1 MEVEYENLGKLNA
14 PFMDAYRKAFDGVLE
29 SGWFILGKG
38 VAAFEQEF
46 AEYLG
51 IKHFIGLAS
60 GLDALEIPLKCM
72 DFEPRSEVIV
82 PSNTYIA
89 TINAIIN
96 AGHIPVFVEPNLNTY
111 NIDVQRIEEKI
122 TPRTRAIMLVHLYGK
137 PCEMDVVMQIC
148 ERYKLAL
155 IEDCAQSHGATFDGK
170 MTGTFGIGAFS
181 FYPTKNLGALG
192 DAGGIATNDDD
203 LYKKMKA
210 WRNYGSNVK
219 YQNEYIG
226 ANSRLDET
234 QAVNLSIK
242 LRGLDA
248 INQRKNAI
256 ADLYFKYLKSDFILP
271 TVDDRLYNA
280 FHIFPIRHEKRDLL
294 RGYLLEKGI
303 KTEIHYPIAPC
314 DQRSIRDWTA
324 KNGVILNPD
333 DFILARQIH
342 ATELSLPCSTIH
354 SDEEIMYVIET
365 MNKF

>member
-1 MEVEYENLGKLNA
+1 MEVEYENLKKLNA
-14 PFMDAYRKAFDGVLE
+14 PFVKAYKKAFNAVLE

-38 VAAFEQEF
+38 VAEFEQAF
-46 AEYLG
+46 ADYLG
-51 IKHFIGLAS
+51 VRHFIGLAS
-60 GLDALEIPLKCM
+60 GLDALEMPLTCM
-72 DFEPRSEVIV
+72 DFEPHSEVIV

-96 AGHIPVFVEPNLNTY
+96 AGHIPVFVEPNIHTY

-137 PCEMDVVMQIC
+137 PCEMDVIMRLC
-148 ERYKLAL
+148 TRYDLAL

-192 DAGGIATNDDD
+192 DAGGIAINDEV
-203 LYKKMKA
+203 LFKKMKA

-242 LRGLDA
+242 LKGLDA
-248 INQRKNAI
+248 INRRKNEI
-256 ADLYFKYLKSDFILP
+256 AALYLKHLTADFILP
-271 TVDDRLYNA
+271 TVDERLYNV

-294 RGYLLEKGI
+294 RGYLLENGI

-314 DQRSIRDWTA
+314 DQRSIQNWAT
-324 KNGVILNPD
+324 KNQLVLNPD
-333 DFILARQIH
+333 DFILSRQIH
-342 ATELSLPCSTIH
+342 QTELSLPCSTIH
-354 SDEEIMYVIET
+354 TDEEIFYVIEK
-365 MNKF
+365 MNAF